1 MWYNNLI
8 DKSEF
13 AEVNTVLAYY
23 RLGHSLMDKNL
34 SNIVEFTE
42 DDMIDLEKARI
53 ICNRYCGY
61 DIHITKSG
69 WDFLIE
75 HYGFEGLYEIDKSCN
90 FGFYHWHLSEHS
102 DNRLEAYKKWISDM
116 IESYPKV
123 PDSVYKADTPESI
136 ARSALQVGK
145 TAEEVANLFEIPLAN
160 VQLWEKEVRAIM
172 AKDEE
177 KTKAKYI
184 RVGLLAGKSAEIIS
198 EELNVSV
205 DYVLELDKRIRGK

>member
-1 MWYNNLI
+1 MLFR
-8 DKSEF
+8 S
-13 AEVNTVLAYY
+13 
-23 RLGHSLMDKNL
+23 
-34 SNIVEFTE
+34 
-42 DDMIDLEKARI
+42 
-53 ICNRYCGY
+53 
-61 DIHITKSG
+61 
-69 WDFLIE
+69 
-75 HYGFEGLYEIDKSCN
+75 
-90 FGFYHWHLSEHS
+90 
-102 DNRLEAYKKWISDM
+102 
-116 IESYPKV
+116 
-123 PDSVYKADTPESI
+123 ESI